1 MLVYMRHKA
10 ERAVVALELAVD
22 EAASATEVEAAES
35 AERLMQSAQ
44 AELAW
49 QRRKQHE
56 LDEYDIVLMDGAE
69 PYTLDRGGRL
79 YNLELRQDM

>member
-22 EAASATEVEAAES
+22 EAASAIDAEA

-49 QRRKQHE
+49 QRSKQHE
-56 LDEYDIVLMDGAE
+56 LDEYGIVLMDGQ
-69 PYTLDRGGRL
+69 GIC
-79 YNLELRQDM
+79 

>member
-22 EAASATEVEAAES
+22 EAASAIDAEA

-49 QRRKQHE
+49 QRSKQHE
-56 LDEYDIVLMDGAE
+56 LDEYGIVLMDGAE
-69 PYTLDRGGRL
+69 PYTLDRSL
-79 YNLELRQDM
+79 ITI